1 MGMASQLQIV
11 LFGLLLVFLCHPGS
25 VTTYRPVVVLHGIL
39 ASDTAMEEFVQY
51 IQTAHPGTQVLNVD
65 AYNDLFSVLPM
76 WNQMKGVQAK
86 IQSFVDGAPDGVHM
100 ICYSQGGLTCRAILQ
115 SFPTKVHTFVS
126 LSSPQAGQY
135 GDTDYLNFLFPNFTK
150 ENLYLAL
157 YNDLGQ
163 DVSVGNYWNDPYHQ
177 DLYYQHCDYLPLLNN
192 GTNPAYKTNFLNL
205 QQLVLIGGPDDGV
218 ITPWESS
225 QFGFYEDNSET
236 VADMKSQ
243 SFYTKDSFGLR
254 TLDMQG
260 KIARYTIP
268 GVIHTNWHRNQSV
281 FDCCIEP
288 WLD

>member
-100 ICYSQGGLTCRAILQ
+100 ICYSQ
-115 SFPTKVHTFVS
+115 
-126 LSSPQAGQY
+126 
-135 GDTDYLNFLFPNFTK
+135 
-150 ENLYLAL
+150 
-157 YNDLGQ
+157 
-163 DVSVGNYWNDPYHQ
+163 DPYHQ

-268 GVIHTNWHRNQSV
+268 APYANGYRPVVVLHGVLSSNDSMTDLVQFIQKAHPATDVLNVDAYNDAVSNRIPC
-281 FDCCIEP
+281 FPETIM
-288 WLD
+288 

>member
-11 LFGLLLVFLCHPGS
+11 LFGLLLVFLCHPASPPIGLS
-25 VTTYRPVVVLHGIL
+25 LFFMGIL

-65 AYNDLFSVLPM
+65 AYNDP
-76 WNQMKGVQAK
+76 
-86 IQSFVDGAPDGVHM
+86 H
-100 ICYSQGGLTCRAILQ
+100 
-115 SFPTKVHTFVS
+115 
-126 LSSPQAGQY
+126 
-135 GDTDYLNFLFPNFTK
+135 
-150 ENLYLAL
+150 
-157 YNDLGQ
+157 
-163 DVSVGNYWNDPYHQ
+163 PYHQ

-243 SFYTKDSFGLR
+243 SDSLLPMWDQVNGVQAKIQSFVESAPDGVH
-254 TLDMQG
+254 MICCSQG
-260 KIARYTIP
+260 KDT
-268 GVIHTNWHRNQSV
+268 VIVTKRSV
-281 FDCCIEP
+281 LYVYSFVAQ
-288 WLD
+288 